1 MKFSVHLIEDA
12 EDDLFDICRYVAE
25 EDSPKKA
32 EKLINGIEEICSN
45 LEELPERG
53 HLPPELERIGIFS
66 YREVHFKPYRIIY
79 QIMDKDIFIH
89 CILDGRRDMEEILQH
104 RMLR

>member
-1 MKFSVHLIEDA
+1 MKFSVHLIGDA
-12 EDDLFDICRYVAE
+12 EDDLFDIYLYVAE
-25 EDSPKKA
+25 ENSPEKA
-32 EKLINGIEEICSN
+32 EKLINSIEETCTS
-45 LEELPERG
+45 LEELPDRG

-79 QIMDKDIFIH
+79 QIMDRDIFIH
-89 CILDGRRDMEEILQH
+89 CVLDGRRDMEDILQH